1 MVLMR
6 IRQDKYSARCRK
18 VSQMNTKTDSAPR
31 IAGSDIQ
38 ALQGGWRP
46 SGLGFL
52 ITVLCVIGLYW
63 GTIGRM
69 VEMWANSRTFAHGFL
84 ILPATAY
91 LIWSYRDVWIRHE
104 AYPSVWGLSALSI
117 AACAW
122 LIGGTTKV
130 IWLQEIAVVAMA
142 PGLMLALFGKDVS
155 KTLSWPLGFL
165 IFMVPVGTAIEP
177 WLQDF
182 TTWFVRVGLDLVA
195 IPYLPERHRFILT
208 TGTWNVDPDCA
219 GLRYLLP
226 GLALGYAFVTLMY
239 RRSNRRLLF
248 LAVCAVVLLV
258 ANGIRAYTIILGDHF
273 GIADGA
279 DHRVFSYAVYGL
291 TMPLLLWF
299 GLRWQETMQPSI
311 SEHLVAASVRKDATT
326 KAIVMSIAALVILAV
341 APALGWLGGI
351 GP

>member
-1 MVLMR
+1 MV
-6 IRQDKYSARCRK
+6 
-18 VSQMNTKTDSAPR
+18 
-31 IAGSDIQ
+31 
-38 ALQGGWRP
+38 
-46 SGLGFL
+46 
-52 ITVLCVIGLYW
+52 
-63 GTIGRM
+63 
-69 VEMWANSRTFAHGFL
+69 
-84 ILPATAY
+84 
-91 LIWSYRDVWIRHE
+91 
-104 AYPSVWGLSALSI
+104 
-117 AACAW
+117 
-122 LIGGTTKV
+122 
-130 IWLQEIAVVAMA
+130 

-177 WLQDF
+177 WLQDI
-182 TTWFVRVGLDLVA
+182 TTWFVRVGLDLA
-195 IPYLPERHRFILT
+195 GISYLPERHRFILT

-279 DHRVFSYAVYGL
+279 DHRVFSYTVYGL

-299 GLRWQETMQPSI
+299 GLRWQETMKPSI
-311 SEHLVAASVRKDATT
+311 SQHLVTASVREDVAS
-326 KAIVMSIAALVILAV
+326 KAIVMGIAALVILAL
-341 APALGWLGGI
+341 APVSLWLGNI
-351 GP
+351 RP

>member
-1 MVLMR
+1 
-6 IRQDKYSARCRK
+6 
-18 VSQMNTKTDSAPR
+18 MNTKTDSAPR

-91 LIWSYRDVWIRHE
+91 LIWSYRDLWIRHE
-104 AYPSVWGLSALSI
+104 AYPSVWGLGALSI

-122 LIGGTTKV
+122 LIGGGTKV
-130 IWLQEIAVVAMA
+130 IWLQEIAVVAMV
-142 PGLMLALFGKDVS
+142 PGLMLALFGKDIS

-165 IFMVPVGTAIEP
+165 MFMVPVGTAIEP
-177 WLQDF
+177 WLQDI
-182 TTWFVRVGLDLVA
+182 TTWFVRVGLDLVG

-239 RRSNRRLLF
+239 RRSSRRLLF
-248 LAVCAVVLLV
+248 LAVCTFVLLL

-299 GLRWQETMQPSI
+299 GLRWQETLKPSI
-311 SEHLVAASVRKDATT
+311 SQHLVTASVREDVTT
-326 KAIVMSIAALVILAV
+326 KAIVVGIAALVILAF
-341 APALGWLGGI
+341 PPIIEWLGNI
-351 GP
+351 RP

>member
-1 MVLMR
+1 
-6 IRQDKYSARCRK
+6 
-18 VSQMNTKTDSAPR
+18 MNTQTDRAPT
-31 IAGSDIQ
+31 IAGSDIH
-38 ALQGGWRP
+38 ALLGGWRS
-46 SGLGFL
+46 SGLAFL
-52 ITVLCVIGLYW
+52 ITMLCVIPLYW
-63 GTIGRM
+63 GTIEGM

-91 LIWSYRDVWIRHE
+91 LIWSGRDLWIRHE
-104 AYPSVWGLSALSI
+104 AYPNVWGLGALFI

-122 LIGGTTKV
+122 LIGGATKV
-130 IWLQEIAVVAMA
+130 IWLKEIAVVAMI
-142 PGLMLALFGKDVS
+142 PGLILTLFGKDVS

-177 WLQDF
+177 WLQDLA
-182 TTWFVRVGLDLVA
+182 TWFVRVGLDLA
-195 IPYLPERHRFILT
+195 GIPYLPERHRFILT

-239 RRSNRRLLF
+239 RRSSRRLLF

-279 DHRVFSYAVYGL
+279 DHRIFSYTVYGL

-299 GLRWQETMQPSI
+299 GLRWQDTMKPPI
-311 SEHLVAASVRKDATT
+311 SQHLVTASVREDVTT
-326 KAIVMSIAALVILAV
+326 KAIVMGIAALVILAL
-341 APALGWLGGI
+341 PPITKWLGHI
-351 GP
+351 RP

>member
-1 MVLMR
+1 
-6 IRQDKYSARCRK
+6 
-18 VSQMNTKTDSAPR
+18 MNTKTDSAPR

-122 LIGGTTKV
+122 LIGGATKV

-142 PGLMLALFGKDVS
+142 PGLMLALFGKDIS

-177 WLQDF
+177 WLQDL
-182 TTWFVRVGLDLVA
+182 TTWFVRVGLDLVG

-258 ANGIRAYTIILGDHF
+258 ANGIRADTIILGDHF

-279 DHRVFSYAVYGL
+279 DHRVFSYTVYGL

-311 SEHLVAASVRKDATT
+311 SEHLVAASVREDATT

>member
-1 MVLMR
+1 
-6 IRQDKYSARCRK
+6 
-18 VSQMNTKTDSAPR
+18 MNTKADSAPR

-38 ALQGGWRP
+38 ALQGGWRS
-46 SGLGFL
+46 SGFGFL
-52 ITVLCVIGLYW
+52 LTVLCVIGLYW
-63 GTIGRM
+63 DTIERM
-69 VEMWANSRTFAHGFL
+69 VEVWANSRTFAHGFL

-91 LIWSYRDVWIRHE
+91 LIWSYRDLWIRYE

-122 LIGGTTKV
+122 LIGGATKV
-130 IWLQEIAVVAMA
+130 IWLQEIAVVAMV

-165 IFMVPVGTAIEP
+165 IFMVPVGSAIEP
-177 WLQDF
+177 WLQDV
-182 TTWFVRVGLDLVA
+182 TTWFVRVGLDLA
-195 IPYLPERHRFILT
+195 DIPYLPERHRFILT

-239 RRSNRRLLF
+239 RRSSRRLLF

-279 DHRVFSYAVYGL
+279 DHRVFSYTVYGL

-311 SEHLVAASVRKDATT
+311 SEHLVAASVREDATT